1 MNSSRYT
8 TDTSADAEMVQHELI
23 RRIAPSQRVEKSL
36 QLSSDL
42 IRSAKAAIRRRHPEF
57 TENEIAVEF
66 IELHYGAN
74 LAAAVRARLKG
85 TED

>member
-8 TDTSADAEMVQHELI
+8 TDTSAEAEVVQRELI

-42 IRSAKAAIRRRHPEF
+42 IRSAKAAIRRRHPAF
-57 TENEIAVEF
+57 TENEIAVKF
-66 IELHYGAN
+66 IERHYGAN
-74 LAAAVRARLKG
+74 LAAAVRVRLEG